1 MIESDIPTIQ
11 NIQSLNIRNNGI
23 YNITPNFPNEYITKA
38 EINVDVPTTITE
50 LQNKTI
56 NINQNGTE
64 IVSADIG
71 YDALGSVTINTN
83 IHSSPVNTQEKTV
96 NIRENG
102 TINVNPDT
110 GYALSK
116 VKINTNV
123 FTWDELV
130 NQLPIDIDLT
140 QQGKMAAFYVNSLS
154 DTLSRVPYM
163 LAYNDASGIA
173 KQKVVASMQP
183 FKIINSYDGG
193 ILRNNGNYL
202 ISFNNFPGSGN
213 SDYVINKNYNA
224 PVNNVKFRINV
235 PKEVPITA
243 DAIKLSSSSTQIPFS
258 IAGQWFRKPVQEG
271 ITGQYAVPVT
281 QYQFC
286 VEFYET
292 ENITYVNIHN
302 NTSDGNS
309 FAYVEFGSIYGVFLY
324 DDGEGLNNISLLKT
338 KSNPPDT
345 MFELAFDNNSPIDQ
359 FGIQTY
365 TFKVLNALIDYNAF
379 VVTDITD

>member
-1 MIESDIPTIQ
+1 M
-11 NIQSLNIRNNGI
+11 
-23 YNITPNFPNEYITKA
+23 
-38 EINVDVPTTITE
+38 
-50 LQNKTI
+50 
-56 NINQNGTE
+56 
-64 IVSADIG
+64 G

-83 IHSSPVNTQEKTV
+83 IQSSSVNTQEKTV
-96 NIRENG
+96 NIKENG
-102 TINVNPDT
+102 IINVNPDT

-130 NQLPIDIDLT
+130 NKLPIDIDLT

-154 DTLSRVPYM
+154 DTLSRVPYI

-193 ILRNNGNYL
+193 ILRNNGDYL
-202 ISFNNFPGSGN
+202 ISFNNFPGSGKN
-213 SDYVINKNYNA
+213 DHVINKNYNA

-243 DAIKLSSSSTQIPFS
+243 DAIKLSSTSTQIPF
-258 IAGQWFRKPVQEG
+258 AMPGQWFRKPVQEG
-271 ITGQYAVPVT
+271 ITGTYNVPVT
-281 QYQFC
+281 QLQFC

-292 ENITYVNIHN
+292 DNITYISIHN
-302 NTSDGNS
+302 NTSGENS
-309 FAYVEFGSIYGVFLY
+309 FVSVEFGSIYGVFLY
-324 DDGEGLNNISLLKT
+324 NDGKGLNNISLLKT
-338 KSNPPDT
+338 TSNPPDT
-345 MFELAFDNNSPIDQ
+345 MFELAFDNNSPISQ

-365 TFKVLNALIDYNAF
+365 TFKVLNALIDYDKF
-379 VVTDITD
+379 VVTDVID